1 PAPRMAL
8 ANLYRPGALTPAIV
22 LSLGLGV
29 TLLVTLSLIDA
40 NVRRTISATL
50 PARAPNLFFL
60 DIPSRDAAQFR
71 EFLARAAPSGKIED
85 VPMMRGRI

>member
-1 PAPRMAL
+1 
-8 ANLYRPGALTPAIV
+8 
-22 LSLGLGV
+22 
-29 TLLVTLSLIDA
+29 
-40 NVRRTISATL
+40 TISATL

-85 VPMMRGRI
+85 VPMMRGRIVALNGVPASKIRPPEDAAWVLDGDRGI